1 MPLKS
6 TPSNPATPS
15 PADHHGSDR
24 HGSEHA
30 RFTVDPMYSSVTV
43 TLPSETHAE
52 GHIYEVSLDGM
63 RFELDEALPLGA
75 RVSVA
80 MTLPGC
86 PAAICAHGRVSH
98 VFDAADDPAARRMV
112 VEFETFRAGARSTL
126 ERYLD
131 QKWLRPAP
139 VGTDL
144 AGNAVTA
151 EILASDSDVQQT
163 CEVMIETNDSGSTSS
178 KRRKSASAA

>member
-1 MPLKS
+1 
-6 TPSNPATPS
+6 
-15 PADHHGSDR
+15 
-24 HGSEHA
+24 
-30 RFTVDPMYSSVTV
+30 
-43 TLPSETHAE
+43 
-52 GHIYEVSLDGM
+52 
-63 RFELDEALPLGA
+63 
-75 RVSVA
+75 
-80 MTLPGC
+80 
-86 PAAICAHGRVSH
+86 VSH

-131 QKWLRPAP
+131 QKWLPHGP